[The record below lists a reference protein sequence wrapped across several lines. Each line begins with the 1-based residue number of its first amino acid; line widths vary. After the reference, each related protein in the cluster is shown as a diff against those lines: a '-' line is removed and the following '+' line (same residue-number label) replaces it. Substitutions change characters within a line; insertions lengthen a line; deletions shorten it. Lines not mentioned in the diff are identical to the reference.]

1 MWNKAGFNIKDI
13 EDYLLEASKQEKDK
27 PFKLI
32 IRGHRNA
39 VIQWIEMFDKNIR
52 EQCGKI

>member
-1 MWNKAGFNIKDI
+1 MGAFSIKDI
-13 EDYLLEASKQEKDK
+13 EDFLIKESKKEKQT

-32 IRGHRNA
+32 IRGHKDS
-39 VIQWIEMFDKNIR
+39 VVQWMEMFHKEIR